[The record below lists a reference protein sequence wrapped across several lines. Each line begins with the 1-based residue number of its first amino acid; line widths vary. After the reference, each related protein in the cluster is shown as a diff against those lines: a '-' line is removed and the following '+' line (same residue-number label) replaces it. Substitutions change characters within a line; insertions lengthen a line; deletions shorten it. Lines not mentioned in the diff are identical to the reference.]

1 MRASNLIAL
10 AIVSAVAA
18 RAQTG
23 AITGKIVTVSGGTPV
38 PKAAIHANNTAA
50 DAFFSTQSAED
61 GSYLMPSLPPGTY
74 ELSAEFPPLFVPF
87 RQKDIKV
94 QAGQTANFD
103 IHLSDTQLNT
113 LGDGGDDF
121 VKLIA
126 GHPAPTGRAPRTPN
140 GKPDLSGVWLAAI
153 HRPEGEPPQP
163 LPWAEALGKQR
174 RERMNIDSPGAHCL
188 PTGVASSGILRPYR
202 FAQTRD
208 VLVII
213 EENNDPP
220 RQIYL
225 DGRSHPQD
233 PNPSYMG
240 HSVGRWEGDTLVVD
254 TIGFTDRGWIAFG
267 SFPQTEKLHVTE
279 RFRRPDLGHLE
290 REITFDDPSAFE
302 KPWTLKRVSSL
313 APKGTEVL
321 EYVCAENNRDVEHL
335 IGK

>member
-1 MRASNLIAL
+1 MKVRNLLVVAL
-10 AIVSAVAA
+10 LSAVAA
-18 RAQTG
+18 WSQTG
-23 AITGKIVTVSGGTPV
+23 VIAGKIMTVSGVNPV
-38 PKAAIHANNTAA
+38 PKAAVHAKNTAT
-50 DAFFSTQSAED
+50 DASFSTQSAGD
-61 GSYLMPSLPPGTY
+61 GSYSIPSLPPGAY
-74 ELSAEFPPLFVPF
+74 ELSAEFAPLFVPF
-87 RQKDIKV
+87 RQKDIQV
-94 QAGQTANFD
+94 QAGQTVHFD
-103 IHLSDTQLNT
+103 VHLSDTQLNT

-126 GHPAPTGRAPRTPN
+126 GNPAPTGRTPRTRD

-188 PTGVASSGILRPYR
+188 PTGLASSGILRPYR
-202 FAQTRD
+202 FALTRD
-208 VLVII
+208 VLVIV
-213 EENNDPP
+213 EETNDPA

-254 TIGFTDRGWIAFG
+254 TVGFTDRGWIAFG

-290 REITFDDPSAFE
+290 REITFDDPSAFK

-313 APKGTEVL
+313 APNGTEVL

-335 IGK
+335 VGR